1 MYRPLGIRRPLLFWR
16 DDLFRAPEPIEDFE
30 TLPVCGLAFSEG
42 IDLPDPYS
50 HVIENLHLD
59 KLLRDR
65 YFDLRKVVSNRGVKA
80 ERYDSLDHSKMF
92 GWPDLIQRD
101 LEAASQEAVG
111 DEHLLLQIG
120 NYDNG
125 VEGQGISDAA
135 LTEGRLEAARYEM
148 QCT

>member
-1 MYRPLGIRRPLLFWR
+1 
-16 DDLFRAPEPIEDFE
+16 
-30 TLPVCGLAFSEG
+30 
-42 IDLPDPYS
+42 
-50 HVIENLHLD
+50 
-59 KLLRDR
+59 
-65 YFDLRKVVSNRGVKA
+65 
-80 ERYDSLDHSKMF
+80 MF

-125 VEGQGISDAA
+125 VEGQGWGAGGLIYFVISDAA